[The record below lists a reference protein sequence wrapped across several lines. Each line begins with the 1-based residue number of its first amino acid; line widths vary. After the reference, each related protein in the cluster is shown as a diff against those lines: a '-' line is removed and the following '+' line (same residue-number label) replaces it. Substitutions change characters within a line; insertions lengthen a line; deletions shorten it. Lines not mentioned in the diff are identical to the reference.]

1 MATIHLLPFR
11 FLWGAG
17 LAAAMGFSAQASA
30 QASAP
35 ASAEIVESGGVNLL
49 QNASTPRSG
58 ALGEVTFVLSTQMN
72 GALAVQL
79 PGFVAQSS
87 TSGNMLLLDS
97 GGGKAVTGT
106 TMASEALSLSFSAGA
121 AIEGAGSGGAQ
132 ASNVTLLLA
141 QYN

>member
-1 MATIHLLPFR
+1 MATNSLLPLR
-11 FLWGAG
+11 LLWGAG
-17 LAAAMGFSAQASA
+17 LAAAIGFSAQASA
-30 QASAP
+30 QASSSG
-35 ASAEIVESGGVNLL
+35 SAEIVGSGGVNLL
-49 QNASTPRSG
+49 QDSSAPPSG
-58 ALGEVTFVLSTQMN
+58 GMGEVTFVLSTQMN

-87 TSGNMLLLDS
+87 TSGNTLLLDS

-121 AIEGAGSGGAQ
+121 AIEGARSGRAQ
-132 ASNVTLLLA
+132 SSNVTLLLA